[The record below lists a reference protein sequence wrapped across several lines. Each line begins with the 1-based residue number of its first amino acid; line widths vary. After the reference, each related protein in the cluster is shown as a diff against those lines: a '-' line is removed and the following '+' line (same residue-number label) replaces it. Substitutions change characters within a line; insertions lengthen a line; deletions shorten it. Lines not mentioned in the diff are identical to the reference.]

1 MSIKCLVSLLMHRIV
16 LVPLQIQGDGQNI
29 GISVQG
35 PISQV
40 KYITILVGVKK
51 GCVLMQTVAT
61 CPSCQ
66 DKLQVK
72 S

>member
-1 MSIKCLVSLLMHRIV
+1 MHRIV

-40 KYITILVGVKK
+40 KYITI
-51 GCVLMQTVAT
+51 Q
-61 CPSCQ
+61 CQ
-66 DKLQVK
+66 ASASRKRKTHRARK
-72 S
+72 SFLSELKRDTF

>member
-1 MSIKCLVSLLMHRIV
+1 MYKTA

-40 KYITILVGVKK
+40 KYMTI
-51 GCVLMQTVAT
+51 
-61 CPSCQ
+61 
-66 DKLQVK
+66 
-72 S
+72 